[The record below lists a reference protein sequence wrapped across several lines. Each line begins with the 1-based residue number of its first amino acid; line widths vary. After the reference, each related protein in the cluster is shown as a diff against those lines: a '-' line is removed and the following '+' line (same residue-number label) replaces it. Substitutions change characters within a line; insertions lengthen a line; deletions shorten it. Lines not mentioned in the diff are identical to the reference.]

1 MESLEIQS
9 KKKKTVST
17 VPQSNAGIICK
28 QNNKNPPPFSALKYL
43 HHQEGSE
50 RLFRVDTRVLGPGW
64 CEGAPPC
71 SARSPCR
78 FFSHHG
84 GWTYPQRRTLPNQVR
99 HSPATHDLVERV

>member
-9 KKKKTVST
+9 RKNVCQYSAT
-17 VPQSNAGIICK
+17 K
-28 QNNKNPPPFSALKYL
+28 QHWDNLQAKQQEPTPFSDLKYL

-50 RLFRVDTRVLGPGW
+50 RLFRVDTQVLGLGW
-64 CEGAPPC
+64 CEAAPPC
-71 SARSPCR
+71 SARSPCQ

-99 HSPATHDLVERV
+99 RSPATHDLVERV